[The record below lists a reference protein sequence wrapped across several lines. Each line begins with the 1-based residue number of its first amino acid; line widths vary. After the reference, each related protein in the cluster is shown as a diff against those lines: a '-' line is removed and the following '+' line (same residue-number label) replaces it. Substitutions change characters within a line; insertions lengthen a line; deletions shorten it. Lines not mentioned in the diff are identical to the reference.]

1 LVLSDRVREALSR
14 AADKSRIRANSPH
27 RTTQEDLVTWAR
39 GHLSHRPLVI
49 VSNREPW
56 SHVRDGEE
64 IRAVRNAG
72 GLTVAL
78 DAVAQALGGTWVAHG
93 SGDADRETVDERDHV
108 GCPPER
114 PTYQLRRI
122 WLSEEDHALYYSG
135 ASNGALWPLCHIA
148 YVRPQFRL
156 EEWERYRDVN
166 NRFAEA
172 VLEEVGDEPATVF
185 LQDYHLALAAR
196 FLKKRRPDLQI
207 STFWHIPWPNA
218 EVFRICPWRDE
229 LLDGLL
235 ANDFIGFH
243 IRGHALNFLQSVA
256 STLEARVDMEQL
268 LVDRGGSRTWVR
280 AFPIG
285 VAADEIGAMANHPD
299 TAATE
304 LRLRRE
310 MGLEGIKIGLGV
322 DRMDYTKGVP
332 ERLEALEQ
340 FFVDHP
346 EWVGRFAFI
355 QIAVPSR
362 IELEEYRAV
371 QRRTR
376 EMVDRINLRFPA
388 PVGRTVHLIEANL
401 DFRQLVPFYRMAD
414 LCAVTSL
421 HDGMNLVAKEY
432 VAASTD
438 SDGALILSP
447 FTGAAREFERAIIA
461 SPYDREGTAAAYY
474 AALTESDESRR
485 ERMGALREIV
495 QRRNIYDWAIEVLDA
510 IQRLTLST
518 PVESAPAEP
527 GTPSREVSS

>member
-1 LVLSDRVREALSR
+1 MRR
-14 AADKSRIRANSPH
+14 A
-27 RTTQEDLVTWAR
+27 
-39 GHLSHRPLVI
+39 
-49 VSNREPW
+49 
-56 SHVRDGEE
+56 
-64 IRAVRNAG
+64 
-72 GLTVAL
+72 
-78 DAVAQALGGTWVAHG
+78 
-93 SGDADRETVDERDHV
+93 
-108 GCPPER
+108 
-114 PTYQLRRI
+114 
-122 WLSEEDHALYYSG
+122 
-135 ASNGALWPLCHIA
+135 
-148 YVRPQFRL
+148 
-156 EEWERYRDVN
+156 
-166 NRFAEA
+166 
-172 VLEEVGDEPATVF
+172 
-185 LQDYHLALAAR
+185 
-196 FLKKRRPDLQI
+196 RPDAFLHH
-207 STFWHIPWPNA
+207 FVHIPWPQTDYWNILPLEA
-218 EVFRICPWRDE
+218 RRAVH
-229 LLDGLL
+229 DGLL

-285 VAADEIGAMANHPD
+285 VPADEIDAMANHPD

-304 LRLRRE
+304 RRLRQE
-310 MGLEGIKIGLGV
+310 MSLEGMKVGLGV

-332 ERLEALEQ
+332 ERLEALEL
-340 FFVDHP
+340 FFVEHP

-362 IELEEYRAV
+362 IELEEYRAI

-376 EMVDRINLRFPA
+376 EMVDQINQRFPL
-388 PVGRTVHLIEANL
+388 PVGRTVHLIESTL

-438 SDGALILSP
+438 GDGALILSP
-447 FTGAAREFERAIIA
+447 FTGAAREFERAFIA

-474 AALTESDESRR
+474 AALTETDESRR

-518 PVESAPAEP
+518 PVETAPVEP
-527 GTPSREVSS
+527 DASREVPS